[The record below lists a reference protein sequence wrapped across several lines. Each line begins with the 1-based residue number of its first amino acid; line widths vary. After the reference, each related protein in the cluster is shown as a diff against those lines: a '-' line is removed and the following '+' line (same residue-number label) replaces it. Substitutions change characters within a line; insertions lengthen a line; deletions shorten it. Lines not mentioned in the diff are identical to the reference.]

1 MKKLLPL
8 LNPIEWLKAF
18 SFHKKNSKYK
28 KSSYDLELYL
38 YSKMLKNDMLHYGY
52 FEDININP
60 ENISIKQLEMAQ
72 ILYAENIIEYI
83 SNRQDPVL
91 DVGCGLGGLS
101 NLIMKN
107 NIEVEALTPNKNQIH
122 HIQNKFKNL
131 TLHNLK
137 FENYKTTKKYGTII
151 NSESLQ
157 YIKLHEAF
165 SKANKLILPNGR
177 WIIIDY
183 FRLNKDGVNKSSHLL
198 EDFHEKVRE
207 YGWKIKYEK
216 DITNNIL
223 PTNRFIN
230 MYAER
235 FLIPIQHYAFEK
247 LRYKKAWLYYLTKN
261 IRTFITKKIDKE
273 LSAINPDKFIN
284 EKKYLFFVLEKQ

>member
-1 MKKLLPL
+1 MKKILPL
-8 LNPIEWLKAF
+8 LNPIEWLKAYN
-18 SFHKKNSKYK
+18 FHKKNSKYK

-137 FENYKTTKKYGTII
+137 FENYETTKKYGTII

-157 YIKLHEAF
+157 YIKLSEAF
-165 SKANKLILPNGR
+165 SKVNKLILPNGR

-198 EDFHEKVRE
+198 EDFHEKVKE

-223 PTNRFIN
+223 PTNKFIN

-261 IRTFITKKIDKE
+261 FRTFITKKINKE

>member
-1 MKKLLPL
+1 MKKILPL
-8 LNPIEWLKAF
+8 LNPIEWLKAYN
-18 SFHKKNSKYK
+18 FHKKNSKYK

-165 SKANKLILPNGR
+165 SKVNKLILPNGR

-198 EDFHEKVRE
+198 EDFHEKVKE

-223 PTNRFIN
+223 PTNKFIN

-235 FLIPIQHYAFEK
+235 FLIPI
-247 LRYKKAWLYYLTKN
+247 L
-261 IRTFITKKIDKE
+261 
-273 LSAINPDKFIN
+273 
-284 EKKYLFFVLEKQ
+284 